1 MSLKSKI
8 DSTMMPPKHLAH
20 YSCFSTEHEI
30 TGMAAGLT
38 CIPASTALHGY
49 RDCQRFGND
58 ASVHIKRREMQGQA
72 LHQVVECAVEFLSMP
87 IHFRLTTAHVPHSR
101 RGQIIWHVQVCPHAT
116 RRQIPCVH
124 TNGNLHARMHTDLSS
139 TWLCASSWDSDVASC
154 FAPFL

>member
-1 MSLKSKI
+1 MSRKSKI

-30 TGMAAGLT
+30 TGMAVGST

-58 ASVHIKRREMQGQA
+58 ASVHIKRRKMQCQA
-72 LHQVVECAVEFLSMP
+72 LHQVVECAVELLSMP
-87 IHFRLTTAHVPHSR
+87 MHFRLTTAHAPRSR
-101 RGQIIWHVQVCPHAT
+101 RGQLHDTYKFALK
-116 RRQIPCVH
+116 RRQGPCVH

-139 TWLCASSWDSDVASC
+139 PWLCASSWYPDVASC